1 MTKSVI
7 TKKNNRDRPNNK
19 KTKSVWNCR
28 WRGGISNGLGK
39 FIANIYDPSA
49 AAQKPYRR
57 T

>member
-7 TKKNNRDRPNNK
+7 TKKNNKDRPNNK

-28 WRGGISNGLGK
+28 WRGISNGLGK